1 MRQSPSTKRGGE
13 RREGKVRKPGILLG
27 LFLTAASL
35 SSARADGVG
44 DFYRGKAVTLIVGS
58 SEGGSF
64 DYFGRMAAPILK
76 RLIPGNPTVIV
87 QNMPGASFVRSTEY
101 LYNVA
106 PKDGTMLLIA
116 QPYIVLN
123 KLINPQAKYKSE
135 DFVWLGRVAPLSQV
149 GFVMDTAGVRTFK
162 EVLQKEVVIGAAGGS
177 GPGML
182 VPTLLDRL
190 LGAKLKIVRGYDSDS
205 GLYIAVERRE
215 IQGLGS
221 TSYSEVKNRGWFASG
236 KAFPLYTIGLTR
248 IADLPDIPTIP
259 ELAPEGPKRTI
270 LTLFTNIP
278 VIGYTIFGPPGLPQ
292 DRSEALRASF
302 ATMMKDPEF
311 LSGVQKLHV
320 DLDPL
325 SGTELQELVTRTAR
339 APAAQVEAL
348 KQALKPLE

>member
-1 MRQSPSTKRGGE
+1 
-13 RREGKVRKPGILLG
+13 VRKPGILLG
-27 LFLTAASL
+27 LFVAVAAL
-35 SSARADGVG
+35 SSARADSVG
-44 DFYRGKAVTLIVGS
+44 DFYRGKTVTLIVGS
-58 SEGGSF
+58 AEGGSF

-87 QNMPGASFVRSTEY
+87 QNMPGAASMT
-101 LYNVA
+101 
-106 PKDGTMLLIA
+106 A

-236 KAFPLYTIGLTR
+236 KAFPIYTIGLKR

-292 DRSEALRASF
+292 DRSEALRATF

-311 LSGVQKLHV
+311 LSGVEKLHV

-325 SGTELQELVTRTAR
+325 SGAELQELVTRTAR

>member
-1 MRQSPSTKRGGE
+1 MRKLAI
-13 RREGKVRKPGILLG
+13 VLG
-27 LFLTAASL
+27 LCLALPAFAP
-35 SSARADGVG
+35 ARADQVA
-44 DFYRGKAVTLIVGS
+44 DFYRNKTVTLIVGS
-58 SEGGSF
+58 AEGGSF
-64 DYFGRMAAPILK
+64 DYFGRMSAPILK

-87 QNMPGASFVRSTEY
+87 QNMPGASFVRATEY

-116 QPYIVLN
+116 QPYVVLN
-123 KLINPQAKYKSE
+123 KLTNPQAKYKSE

-182 VPTLLDRL
+182 VPTMLDRL

-221 TSYSEVKNRGWFASG
+221 TSYSEVRNRGWFQSG
-236 KAFPLYTIGLTR
+236 KAFPIYTIGLTR
-248 IADLPDIPTIP
+248 IRDLPDIPTIP
-259 ELAPEGPKRTI
+259 ELAPDGPKRTV

-278 VIGYTIFGPPGLPQ
+278 VIGYTMFGPPGMPE
-292 DRSEALRASF
+292 DRSEALRATF

-311 LSGVQKLHV
+311 VQGVEKLHV
-320 DLDPL
+320 EMDPL
-325 SGTELQELVTRTAR
+325 SGAELQQLVTRTAR
-339 APAAQVEAL
+339 APAADVEAL
-348 KQALKPLE
+348 KEALKPLE